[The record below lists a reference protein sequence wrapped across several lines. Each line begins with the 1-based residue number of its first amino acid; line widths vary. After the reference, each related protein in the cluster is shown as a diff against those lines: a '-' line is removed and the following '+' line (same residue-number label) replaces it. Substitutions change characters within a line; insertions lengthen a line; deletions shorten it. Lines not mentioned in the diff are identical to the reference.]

1 MIRAAQTKPREQSK
15 KCAGITLSIL
25 QDNTNDHHPVHFWFK
40 KKEKSEEG
48 GMIGKEV
55 MFYWNI

>member
-1 MIRAAQTKPREQSK
+1 MITILYTFGLK
-15 KCAGITLSIL
+15 K
-25 QDNTNDHHPVHFWFK
+25 Q
-40 KKEKSEEG
+40 EKSEEG